1 MMENNEKHMG
11 TWRVEDHHTL
21 GFASTVT
28 IWTWTWNLQMW
39 DWKTVIL
46 GLPPWWNDQKK
57 GASLWNSLGPLGAS
71 RGLGFPLDKCN
82 WISLRRRHSWC
93 VWAANVQCLWQM
105 SRLSCLYNAYVYV
118 TYVFTRILSY
128 HIIIVYTMAKIAV
141 FCYAVSR
148 LASWPHVQERS
159 CQSLAAPKSGG
170 GGPGCPWW
178 PRVAIVWFSVINH
191 KTWQPYTWVLLSKT
205 LF

>member
-128 HIIIVYTMAKIAV
+128 LIISYHYRIYHGKDCSVLLCSVKASLMA
-141 FCYAVSR
+141 
-148 LASWPHVQERS
+148 S
-159 CQSLAAPKSGG
+159 CPGEILPKSC
-170 GGPGCPWW
+170 GPKVWRRR
-178 PRVAIVWFSVINH
+178 PRVSLMTQGGYRLILRYKPQNMATVYLGV
-191 KTWQPYTWVLLSKT
+191 VE
-205 LF
+205 